1 MYILPLPIHNL
12 YILYYNEI
20 CKKINVG
27 EVMKKFILLFVV
39 IFSFVLTISEFNV
52 NAETLNKKT
61 HPGVMVNT
69 KSYVPY
75 KSLRPT
81 TKNAPTDHNQGFIDG
96 CHVGKNVGYAKK
108 VCVYGTKTGYRST
121 IAIIGDSHS
130 AHWLGAVQQFAEKYK
145 IRVLYATKS
154 GCTLSST
161 PRPDYPSCTT
171 WNQRIIPKIAK
182 YKPDVALIKANNT
195 QSGYKHD
202 PGIIEKF
209 RELNANNIKVFAI
222 RDTPYFN
229 VYIPECVRKYGRNS
243 AKCKVAKSHIPPKPA
258 WVTRLRAEPYV
269 KYVDYTNLICNTGK
283 YCNPTQGNVILVRDK
298 HHLTNSYSS
307 TFSYYIY
314 KDIYRFL
321 LEAHAERVAKG
332 VA

>member
-1 MYILPLPIHNL
+1 
-12 YILYYNEI
+12 
-20 CKKINVG
+20 
-27 EVMKKFILLFVV
+27 MKKLYWSLLLV
-39 IFSFVLTISEFNV
+39 FSIAYVLGNSSIE
-52 NAETLNKKT
+52 AETLNKRT
-61 HPGVMVNT
+61 HPGVMVNER
-69 KSYVPY
+69 SYVPY
-75 KSLRPT
+75 KSVRPT
-81 TKNAPTDHNQGFIDG
+81 TKDAPTDHNQGFIDG
-96 CHVGKNVGYAKK
+96 CHYGLNVGYAKK
-108 VCVYGTKTGYRST
+108 VCVYGKTTGYKST
-121 IAIIGDSHS
+121 LAIIGDSHS
-130 AHWLGAVQQFAEKYK
+130 AHWLGAVQQFAEKYN

-171 WNQRIIPKIAK
+171 WNKRIIPRIAK
-182 YKPDVALIKANNT
+182 YKPDVVLIKANNT
-195 QSGYKHD
+195 QTGYKHD

-209 RELNANNIKVFAI
+209 RELNKNNIKVFAI

-229 VYIPECVRKYGRNS
+229 VYIPDCVRQHGRNS
-243 AKCKVAKSHIPPKPA
+243 TKCKVAKSHIPPNPS
-258 WVTRLRAEPYV
+258 WINRLKAEPNV
-269 KYVDYTNLICNTGK
+269 KFVDYTNLICNTGK

-314 KDIYRFL
+314 KDLYRFL